1 MVHSNPP
8 PTSPSPWNKD
18 PNLSFLLHVPAG
30 MFGLMNRCHSYGRT
44 HATGSEVT
52 SSPQSHS
59 DNMGGGR
66 LCSSGEIFAVLRLP
80 CTAHD
85 ISVHTLQNNICVPVF
100 FSGSISSVH
109 NPQQVL
115 CGFVLNLYKIQSSWA
130 KLHSS
135 VLLCERVPVAREQS

>member
-18 PNLSFLLHVPAG
+18 PNLSFLLHLPAG

-44 HATGSEVT
+44 HATGSEVI
-52 SSPQSHS
+52 SSPQSHP

-66 LCSSGEIFAVLRLP
+66 LCSSGEIFTECGFHAQRMTSASTLSRTTYVSQFSSRDRFQAVR
-80 CTAHD
+80 
-85 ISVHTLQNNICVPVF
+85 
-100 FSGSISSVH
+100 
-109 NPQQVL
+109 NPRQEL

-135 VLLCERVPVAREQS
+135 VLLCERVL